1 MNDNQTS
8 KFIKTG
14 KTFVK
19 NLVPVNQVSLP
30 VLMSLLHLFTN
41 QWFIFQNMARD

>member
-1 MNDNQTS
+1 MNDNQAS

-14 KTFVK
+14 KELVK
-19 NLVPVNQVSLP
+19 IFIPMNQVSLP

-41 QWFIFQNMARD
+41 Q